1 MIFQIIRE
9 GIFSVINDI
18 IVTEEIVALEIV
30 GSENV
35 VEGIFERL
43 YLSKLSIE
51 LFFEECY

>member
-1 MIFQIIRE
+1 MVFQIIRE

>member
-43 YLSKLSIE
+43 YLSKLPIE